1 MDKELE
7 LVEHKAS
14 ILIDAL
20 PYIRDFNQKT
30 VVIEYGCAEWLSG
43 VEEQRL
49 MQDIV
54 LLKSV
59 GMRPIVVHATRM
71 GLDKF
76 RENKR
81 IAKLLELCGVK
92 AIGICG
98 VDTETIGLMLDNDYI
113 PVIVPND
120 IDNES
125 EYIDP
130 RETALE
136 IAEKMQADKLVYLSK
151 YPGIYKDEE
160 RKDIYYKI
168 TVPEVEKLRKER
180 NFPKEFDEIIGY
192 GLQASKNGVNRV
204 HILDGRIRHVLLI
217 EFFSVNGAGT
227 IFIETE
233 ANYIFTNLANRRRL
247 DEENDRKEYTDALF
261 DRIYLGNSFCSTERG
276 DGLYRAL
283 YIYLCTLFDRWD
295 FSDSMYLFSGQMA
308 CEK

>member
-54 LLKSV
+54 LLKS
-59 GMRPIVVHATRM
+59 
-71 GLDKF
+71 
-76 RENKR
+76 
-81 IAKLLELCGVK
+81 
-92 AIGICG
+92 

-233 ANYIFTNLANRRRL
+233 AKL
-247 DEENDRKEYTDALF
+247 
-261 DRIYLGNSFCSTERG
+261 YLHELG
-276 DGLYRAL
+276 
-283 YIYLCTLFDRWD
+283 
-295 FSDSMYLFSGQMA
+295 
-308 CEK
+308 K

>member
-59 GMRPIVVHATRM
+59 GMRPIVVHDTRM

-130 RETALE
+130 R
-136 IAEKMQADKLVYLSK
+136 

-160 RKDIYYKI
+160 KKDIYYKI

-233 ANYIFTNLANRRRL
+233 AKL
-247 DEENDRKEYTDALF
+247 
-261 DRIYLGNSFCSTERG
+261 YLHELG
-276 DGLYRAL
+276 
-283 YIYLCTLFDRWD
+283 
-295 FSDSMYLFSGQMA
+295 
-308 CEK
+308 K

>member
-98 VDTETIGLMLDNDYI
+98 VDTREITRIIREQGVMNAVICDKIPEDLTFVKNYTVAQAVAHVTAPTDEIFPAQGEQQFRVVLMDFGAKANI
-113 PVIVPND
+113 QR
-120 IDNES
+120 S
-125 EYIDP
+125 
-130 RETALE
+130 
-136 IAEKMQADKLVYLSK
+136 LSK
-151 YPGIYKDEE
+151 RGCEVVA
-160 RKDIYYKI
+160 
-168 TVPEVEKLRKER
+168 VPADTTAEQVLAA
-180 NFPKEFDEIIGY
+180 Y
-192 GLQASKNGVNRV
+192 GE
-204 HILDGRIRHVLLI
+204 D
-217 EFFSVNGAGT
+217 
-227 IFIETE
+227 
-233 ANYIFTNLANRRRL
+233 
-247 DEENDRKEYTDALF
+247 DA
-261 DRIYLGNSFCSTERG
+261 
-276 DGLYRAL
+276 
-283 YIYLCTLFDRWD
+283 
-295 FSDSMYLFSGQMA
+295 
-308 CEK
+308 

>member
-81 IAKLLELCGVK
+81 IAKLLELCVK
-92 AIGICG
+92 Y
-98 VDTETIGLMLDNDYI
+98 MLDILPYC
-113 PVIVPND
+113 VAVR
-120 IDNES
+120 S
-125 EYIDP
+125 YYH
-130 RETALE
+130 TAL
-136 IAEKMQADKLVYLSK
+136 Y
-151 YPGIYKDEE
+151 
-160 RKDIYYKI
+160 
-168 TVPEVEKLRKER
+168 
-180 NFPKEFDEIIGY
+180 
-192 GLQASKNGVNRV
+192 
-204 HILDGRIRHVLLI
+204 
-217 EFFSVNGAGT
+217 
-227 IFIETE
+227 
-233 ANYIFTNLANRRRL
+233 
-247 DEENDRKEYTDALF
+247 
-261 DRIYLGNSFCSTERG
+261 
-276 DGLYRAL
+276 
-283 YIYLCTLFDRWD
+283 
-295 FSDSMYLFSGQMA
+295 A
-308 CEK
+308 CV

>member
-43 VEEQRL
+43 VEEQR
-49 MQDIV
+49 
-54 LLKSV
+54 
-59 GMRPIVVHATRM
+59 
-71 GLDKF
+71 LDKF

-151 YPGIYKDEE
+151 YPGIYKDEQK
-160 RKDIYYKI
+160 KDIYYKI

-233 ANYIFTNLANRRRL
+233 AKL
-247 DEENDRKEYTDALF
+247 
-261 DRIYLGNSFCSTERG
+261 YLHELG
-276 DGLYRAL
+276 
-283 YIYLCTLFDRWD
+283 
-295 FSDSMYLFSGQMA
+295 
-308 CEK
+308 K

>member
-113 PVIVPND
+113 RSSCQMISTTKAN
-120 IDNES
+120 ILIQERLHLRLQRRCRRTSWFICQNILES
-125 EYIDP
+125 
-130 RETALE
+130 T
-136 IAEKMQADKLVYLSK
+136 KTK
-151 YPGIYKDEE
+151 
-160 RKDIYYKI
+160 RKK
-168 TVPEVEKLRKER
+168 
-180 NFPKEFDEIIGY
+180 
-192 GLQASKNGVNRV
+192 
-204 HILDGRIRHVLLI
+204 
-217 EFFSVNGAGT
+217 
-227 IFIETE
+227 IFI
-233 ANYIFTNLANRRRL
+233 IRL
-247 DEENDRKEYTDALF
+247 PSRK
-261 DRIYLGNSFCSTERG
+261 
-276 DGLYRAL
+276 
-283 YIYLCTLFDRWD
+283 
-295 FSDSMYLFSGQMA
+295 
-308 CEK
+308 

>member
-1 MDKELE
+1 MCRVAQRSGRAETDAGYRSFKERWY
-7 LVEHKAS
+7 AS
-14 ILIDAL
+14 DRGTCY
-20 PYIRDFNQKT
+20 PYGTGQ
-30 VVIEYGCAEWLSG
+30 
-43 VEEQRL
+43 
-49 MQDIV
+49 
-54 LLKSV
+54 
-59 GMRPIVVHATRM
+59 
-71 GLDKF
+71 
-76 RENKR
+76 
-81 IAKLLELCGVK
+81 
-92 AIGICG
+92 
-98 VDTETIGLMLDNDYI
+98 I

-233 ANYIFTNLANRRRL
+233 AKL
-247 DEENDRKEYTDALF
+247 
-261 DRIYLGNSFCSTERG
+261 YLHELG
-276 DGLYRAL
+276 
-283 YIYLCTLFDRWD
+283 
-295 FSDSMYLFSGQMA
+295 
-308 CEK
+308 K

>member
-1 MDKELE
+1 MEL
-7 LVEHKAS
+7 
-14 ILIDAL
+14 
-20 PYIRDFNQKT
+20 RQ
-30 VVIEYGCAEWLSG
+30 
-43 VEEQRL
+43 
-49 MQDIV
+49 
-54 LLKSV
+54 
-59 GMRPIVVHATRM
+59 
-71 GLDKF
+71 
-76 RENKR
+76 
-81 IAKLLELCGVK
+81 
-92 AIGICG
+92 IGICG

-168 TVPEVEKLRKER
+168 TVPEVEKSCAKNVISRKNLTR
-180 NFPKEFDEIIGY
+180 LSAMVFRHQKMV
-192 GLQASKNGVNRV
+192 SNRV

-233 ANYIFTNLANRRRL
+233 AKL
-247 DEENDRKEYTDALF
+247 
-261 DRIYLGNSFCSTERG
+261 YLHELG
-276 DGLYRAL
+276 
-283 YIYLCTLFDRWD
+283 
-295 FSDSMYLFSGQMA
+295 
-308 CEK
+308 K

>member
-120 IDNES
+120 N
-125 EYIDP
+125 
-130 RETALE
+130 R
-136 IAEKMQADKLVYLSK
+136 Q
-151 YPGIYKDEE
+151 
-160 RKDIYYKI
+160 RK
-168 TVPEVEKLRKER
+168 
-180 NFPKEFDEIIGY
+180 
-192 GLQASKNGVNRV
+192 
-204 HILDGRIRHVLLI
+204 
-217 EFFSVNGAGT
+217 
-227 IFIETE
+227 
-233 ANYIFTNLANRRRL
+233 
-247 DEENDRKEYTDALF
+247 
-261 DRIYLGNSFCSTERG
+261 RIY
-276 DGLYRAL
+276 
-283 YIYLCTLFDRWD
+283 
-295 FSDSMYLFSGQMA
+295 
-308 CEK
+308 

>member
-98 VDTETIGLMLDNDYI
+98 VDT
-113 PVIVPND
+113 VIVPND

-233 ANYIFTNLANRRRL
+233 AKL
-247 DEENDRKEYTDALF
+247 
-261 DRIYLGNSFCSTERG
+261 YLHELG
-276 DGLYRAL
+276 
-283 YIYLCTLFDRWD
+283 
-295 FSDSMYLFSGQMA
+295 
-308 CEK
+308 K

>member
-130 RETALE
+130 RET
-136 IAEKMQADKLVYLSK
+136 
-151 YPGIYKDEE
+151 GIYKDEE

-233 ANYIFTNLANRRRL
+233 AKL
-247 DEENDRKEYTDALF
+247 
-261 DRIYLGNSFCSTERG
+261 YLHELG
-276 DGLYRAL
+276 
-283 YIYLCTLFDRWD
+283 
-295 FSDSMYLFSGQMA
+295 
-308 CEK
+308 K

>member
-120 IDNES
+120 IDKANILIQERLHLRLQRRCRRTSWFICQNILES
-125 EYIDP
+125 TKTK
-130 RETALE
+130 RE
-136 IAEKMQADKLVYLSK
+136 K
-151 YPGIYKDEE
+151 
-160 RKDIYYKI
+160 
-168 TVPEVEKLRKER
+168 
-180 NFPKEFDEIIGY
+180 
-192 GLQASKNGVNRV
+192 
-204 HILDGRIRHVLLI
+204 
-217 EFFSVNGAGT
+217 
-227 IFIETE
+227 IFI
-233 ANYIFTNLANRRRL
+233 IRL
-247 DEENDRKEYTDALF
+247 PSRK
-261 DRIYLGNSFCSTERG
+261 
-276 DGLYRAL
+276 
-283 YIYLCTLFDRWD
+283 
-295 FSDSMYLFSGQMA
+295 
-308 CEK
+308 

>member
-59 GMRPIVVHATRM
+59 GMRPIVVHDTRM

-98 VDTETIGLMLDNDYI
+98 VDTETIGLMLD
-113 PVIVPND
+113 

-130 RETALE
+130 KETALE

-233 ANYIFTNLANRRRL
+233 AKL
-247 DEENDRKEYTDALF
+247 
-261 DRIYLGNSFCSTERG
+261 YLHELG
-276 DGLYRAL
+276 
-283 YIYLCTLFDRWD
+283 
-295 FSDSMYLFSGQMA
+295 
-308 CEK
+308 K

>member
-168 TVPEVEKLRKER
+168 TVPEVENCAKNVISRKNLTR
-180 NFPKEFDEIIGY
+180 SSAMVF
-192 GLQASKNGVNRV
+192 
-204 HILDGRIRHVLLI
+204 RHQKMV
-217 EFFSVNGAGT
+217 STV
-227 IFIETE
+227 
-233 ANYIFTNLANRRRL
+233 YIFWT
-247 DEENDRKEYTDALF
+247 EESVTF
-261 DRIYLGNSFCSTERG
+261 F
-276 DGLYRAL
+276 
-283 YIYLCTLFDRWD
+283 
-295 FSDSMYLFSGQMA
+295 
-308 CEK
+308 

>member
-1 MDKELE
+1 
-7 LVEHKAS
+7 
-14 ILIDAL
+14 
-20 PYIRDFNQKT
+20 
-30 VVIEYGCAEWLSG
+30 
-43 VEEQRL
+43 
-49 MQDIV
+49 
-54 LLKSV
+54 
-59 GMRPIVVHATRM
+59 MRPIVVHATRM

-233 ANYIFTNLANRRRL
+233 AKL
-247 DEENDRKEYTDALF
+247 
-261 DRIYLGNSFCSTERG
+261 YLHELG
-276 DGLYRAL
+276 
-283 YIYLCTLFDRWD
+283 
-295 FSDSMYLFSGQMA
+295 
-308 CEK
+308 K

>member
-227 IFIETE
+227 MKQKQ
-233 ANYIFTNLANRRRL
+233 NYIFTNLANRKRL

-261 DRIYLGNSFCSTERG
+261 DGIYLGNSFCSTERG
-276 DGLYRAL
+276 DELYRAF

-295 FSDSMYLFSGQMA
+295 FSDSMYLFSG
-308 CEK
+308 

>member
-81 IAKLLELCGVK
+81 
-92 AIGICG
+92 
-98 VDTETIGLMLDNDYI
+98 
-113 PVIVPND
+113 
-120 IDNES
+120 
-125 EYIDP
+125 
-130 RETALE
+130 

-233 ANYIFTNLANRRRL
+233 AKL
-247 DEENDRKEYTDALF
+247 
-261 DRIYLGNSFCSTERG
+261 YLHELG
-276 DGLYRAL
+276 
-283 YIYLCTLFDRWD
+283 
-295 FSDSMYLFSGQMA
+295 
-308 CEK
+308 K

>member
-1 MDKELE
+1 
-7 LVEHKAS
+7 
-14 ILIDAL
+14 
-20 PYIRDFNQKT
+20 
-30 VVIEYGCAEWLSG
+30 
-43 VEEQRL
+43 
-49 MQDIV
+49 
-54 LLKSV
+54 
-59 GMRPIVVHATRM
+59 MRPIVVHATRM

-130 RETALE
+130 REIALE

-180 NFPKEFDEIIGY
+180 KFPKEFDEIIGY

-233 ANYIFTNLANRRRL
+233 AKL
-247 DEENDRKEYTDALF
+247 
-261 DRIYLGNSFCSTERG
+261 YLHELG
-276 DGLYRAL
+276 
-283 YIYLCTLFDRWD
+283 
-295 FSDSMYLFSGQMA
+295 
-308 CEK
+308 K